1 MLILDKSPRM
11 GTKPI
16 NAKNSYAPQCNTKVP
31 WNSNTRRKI
40 LQDESETSHGSGQAG
55 EGLGSTSGDNR
66 NLRLSGLGLL
76 SLGLLSL
83 GSLRLLGRRSRVLGL
98 LSGRSRVLGLLSGRG
113 RVLRLLSRRSR
124 VLRLDGVL
132 GLGLRDNN
140 NRRLARSDGLRRA
153 DGLGRADRRVNGLAL
168 SVSALLVAVAVIL
181 ALVEVVAIL
190 LNVTDKLAGVILRVV
205 NLAAGSV
212 AGDLLV
218 ALLVLVVR
226 VVAASVLTDLEL
238 VPCVVVTFA
247 RRAKVVLTNH
257 LPLGAGRAVDLRST
271 VVTVA
276 DDDNTGRN
284 NRKNSCD
291 GLGGNLATL
300 GEGNSSSGGGG
311 RESLSDEVGVDNG
324 LSFTGV
330 DTDGD
335 VDGEENVNVNALA
348 AHDAR
353 ARGAAT
359 TVDWVVSWADNVTL
373 VRADSGGLA
382 EVKLSAAVTA
392 LIVQTEVVGASTCL
406 STFVGI
412 VILAGVG
419 KSEAGETIVR
429 EAAKEVEAVWVSNT
443 SSSSAGGSSGSLSA
457 SCLGTDGN
465 GTRSGSLS
473 LETGGGGVGKASGGG
488 ELSGDHIAHGQG
500 EDISVTHLEGWSVEN
515 EWVN

>member
-1 MLILDKSPRM
+1 
-11 GTKPI
+11 
-16 NAKNSYAPQCNTKVP
+16 
-31 WNSNTRRKI
+31 
-40 LQDESETSHGSGQAG
+40 
-55 EGLGSTSGDNR
+55 
-66 NLRLSGLGLL
+66 
-76 SLGLLSL
+76 
-83 GSLRLLGRRSRVLGL
+83 VLGL

-359 TVDWVVSWADNVTL
+359 TVD
-373 VRADSGGLA
+373 
-382 EVKLSAAVTA
+382 
-392 LIVQTEVVGASTCL
+392 
-406 STFVGI
+406 
-412 VILAGVG
+412 
-419 KSEAGETIVR
+419 
-429 EAAKEVEAVWVSNT
+429 
-443 SSSSAGGSSGSLSA
+443 
-457 SCLGTDGN
+457 
-465 GTRSGSLS
+465 
-473 LETGGGGVGKASGGG
+473 
-488 ELSGDHIAHGQG
+488 
-500 EDISVTHLEGWSVEN
+500 
-515 EWVN
+515 